1 MKKLILFVFIFITL
15 NISAQ
20 SQNYSFCGLSAA
32 NDVALSNIGEKA
44 KLDSNIV
51 SLKYVI
57 SKKML
62 VAEIKD
68 NPKRKKEFDLF
79 SWMQNNDIELFI
91 YRKMVRKEF
100 IADML
105 ANNELKNLK

>member
-1 MKKLILFVFIFITL
+1 MKSLVLMSFLFLSFNIFGQD
-15 NISAQ
+15 A
-20 SQNYSFCGLSAA
+20 NYSFCGLSAA
-32 NDVALSNIGEKA
+32 NDAALSSIGDKA

-51 SLKYVI
+51 SLKYII

-62 VAEIKD
+62 VAEVKD

-79 SWMQNNDIELFI
+79 SWMQSNDIELFI

-100 IADML
+100 IQDLL
-105 ANNELKNLK
+105 ANNELKSLK

>member
-1 MKKLILFVFIFITL
+1 MKKLILFIFVFITL
-15 NISAQ
+15 NLSAQ
-20 SQNYSFCGLSAA
+20 SQNYSFCGLSSA
-32 NDVALSNIGEKA
+32 NDAALNNIGAKA

-51 SLKYVI
+51 SLKYVV

-62 VAEIKD
+62 VAEVKD

-79 SWMQNNDIELFI
+79 SWMQNNEIELFI

>member
-1 MKKLILFVFIFITL
+1 MKKLLLFIFVFITL

-20 SQNYSFCGLSAA
+20 SPNYSFCGLSSA
-32 NDVALSNIGEKA
+32 NDAALNNIGAKA

-51 SLKYVI
+51 SLKYVV

-62 VAEIKD
+62 VAEVKD

-79 SWMQNNDIELFI
+79 SWMQNNEIELFI

-100 IADML
+100 ILDLL
-105 ANNELKNLK
+105 ANNELKHLK

>member
-1 MKKLILFVFIFITL
+1 MKNLVLYIFTFITL

-32 NDVALSNIGEKA
+32 NDVALTSIGAKA

-51 SLKYVI
+51 SLKYVV
-57 SKKML
+57 SKKIL
-62 VAEIKD
+62 VAEVKE

-79 SWMQNNDIELFI
+79 SWMQSNDIELFI

-100 IADML
+100 VADML
-105 ANNELKNLK
+105 ANNELKSLK

>member
-1 MKKLILFVFIFITL
+1 MKNLFLMTFL
-15 NISAQ
+15 LLSATFFAQ
-20 SQNYSFCGLSAA
+20 DANYSFCGLSSA
-32 NDVALSNIGEKA
+32 NDAALTNIGEKA
-44 KLDSNIV
+44 KTDSNIV
-51 SLKYVI
+51 SLKYII
-57 SKKML
+57 SKKLL
-62 VAEIKD
+62 VAQFKD

-100 IADML
+100 IPDLL